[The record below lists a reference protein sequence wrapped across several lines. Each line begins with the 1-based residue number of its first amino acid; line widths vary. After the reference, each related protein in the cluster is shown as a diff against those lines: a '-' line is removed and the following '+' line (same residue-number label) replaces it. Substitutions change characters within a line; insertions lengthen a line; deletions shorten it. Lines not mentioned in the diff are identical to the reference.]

1 MNYDCTPKDVGMN
14 QEHVGLALGPYR
26 ALDLSDE
33 KGFMCGKVLGD
44 LGADVIKVEKPGGD
58 SSRRIGPFYKDIPHP
73 EKSLHWFAYNANKRG
88 ITLNLETR
96 DGKDLFKR
104 LVQKADFVIESFHP
118 GYMDAIG
125 LGYSTLS
132 EINPGII
139 MVSISHFGQ
148 TGPYSSYKGSDIVDM
163 AMSGYLYVT
172 GDPDRPP
179 VRISVPQAYL
189 HGGAHAA
196 AGIMIALYYRQLTG
210 EGQWVDESVQQSL
223 AKLPYDVHLF
233 LEFNDFVTRRQGR
246 FYERGKGPEGRKELQ
261 IWPCAD
267 GYVSFMVRGT
277 VVMGRMGRMTEW
289 MAEKGMADDFLMG
302 VDWKEFDLS
311 LMTQDFIDQI
321 RDRIE
326 LFFLKQTMVELHE
339 GAVKKQIML
348 YPVTTP
354 KDVAENVHLDAR
366 GFWEKVKHP
375 EINDTITYPG
385 AFVKSTEMPIS
396 IRRRAPLIGEH
407 NEEVYQE
414 LGLSRQQLVD
424 LKQGGII

>member
-172 GDPDRPP
+172 GDSDRPP

-189 HGGAHAA
+189 HAGVDAAVGA
-196 AGIMIALYYRQLTG
+196 IIALHHRRLTG
-210 EGQWVDESVQQSL
+210 EGQVVDVSIQQSL
-223 AKLPYDVHLF
+223 SKLPYDSRLF
-233 LEFNDFVTRRQGR
+233 WEIDHQVIPRQGP
-246 FYERGKGPEGRKELQ
+246 FL
-261 IWPCAD
+261 
-267 GYVSFMVRGT
+267 VRGT
-277 VVMGRMGRMTEW
+277 RYERQTWLCKDGSVAFLTTFSLFVNRMNPLIKW
-289 MAEKGMADDFLMG
+289 MEEEGMADDFLKSI
-302 VDWKEFDLS
+302 DWGNFDLA
-311 LMTQDFIDQI
+311 LLDQDFLNQVEE
-321 RDRIE
+321 RVSKFFMTHSKME
-326 LFFLKQTMVELHE
+326 LYE
-339 GAVKKQIML
+339 GATQRQIIL
-348 YPVTTP
+348 YPATTP
-354 KDVAENVHLDAR
+354 SEIVDNPQLVAR
-366 GFWEKVKHP
+366 GFWQELVHP
-375 EINDTITYPG
+375 SCGGTIWYPG
-385 AFVKSTEMPIS
+385 AFAKSSEMEIGV
-396 IRRRAPLIGEH
+396 RFKAPCIGEH
-407 NEEVYQE
+407 NLEVYEDLGISSEE
-414 LGLSRQQLVD
+414 LVLF
-424 LKQGGII
+424 KQSNII